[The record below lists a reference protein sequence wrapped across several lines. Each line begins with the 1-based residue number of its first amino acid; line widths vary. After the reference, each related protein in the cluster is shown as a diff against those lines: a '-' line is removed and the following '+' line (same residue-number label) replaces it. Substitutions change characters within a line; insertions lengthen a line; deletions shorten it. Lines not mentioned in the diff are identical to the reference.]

1 MNGILVSLLA
11 PGPRVMPCPVL
22 SAGFRER
29 MVPFCLC
36 RARIPTRTS
45 LVQ

>member
-1 MNGILVSLLA
+1 MNSIMVSLLA

-22 SAGFRER
+22 SAGFRGR

-36 RARIPTRTS
+36 RVRIPTRMS